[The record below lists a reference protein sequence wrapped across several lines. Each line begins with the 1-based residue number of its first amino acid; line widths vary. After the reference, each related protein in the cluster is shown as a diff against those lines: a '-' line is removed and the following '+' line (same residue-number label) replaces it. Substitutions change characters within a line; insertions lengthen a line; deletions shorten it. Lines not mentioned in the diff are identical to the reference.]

1 MPVASNR
8 WSPPPV
14 TVTSGAMSGG
24 ERKGWTRRA
33 ALRVVPG
40 GGAALLLPGC
50 LSRRDPAG
58 LTFWATGYEGDYA
71 PHLMT
76 AFTAR
81 TGIAVDTQSVPGTAA
96 HEKYLT
102 AQAGGTLP
110 DVMMLPSGWVGE
122 FAMIGAIAPVPV
134 REAIE
139 DTFPDVMHPLTV
151 AGVPYALPWSIGSQV
166 QFYRRDLLG
175 EVGYDEAPRSWD
187 GWRDLGARLKRRHP
201 DRYAML
207 LFLNWWDTLI
217 TFAGQAGAY
226 PLRDRDTRGN
236 FRTPAHREA
245 LAFYVSLFADGFAP
259 RVASNEVQDPL
270 ASFAQGWI
278 AIYPS
283 GPTLLTD
290 LYRRAAEIAP
300 ERWGVARMPGPNGP
314 GPVSAINNSIAV
326 SAQSRRP
333 ADAWRLARHLT
344 SAESELRFQRMIG
357 VLPARRSAWR
367 DPQLADPRLRPFA
380 EQVEQPARQPVI
392 VEWERIRLEVQIVAE
407 RVVRGELTI
416 DDGLAA
422 MDARVNALLAQRR
435 ELVAAGRIA

>member
-1 MPVASNR
+1 
-8 WSPPPV
+8 
-14 TVTSGAMSGG
+14 MSGG

-422 MDARVNALLAQRR
+422 MDARVDTLLAQRR

>member
-1 MPVASNR
+1 MGDGR
-8 WSPPPV
+8 
-14 TVTSGAMSGG
+14 G
-24 ERKGWTRRA
+24 EEWTRRA
-33 ALRVVPG
+33 ALRAASA

-50 LSRRDPAG
+50 RSRRDPAV

-81 TGIAVDTQSVPGTAA
+81 TGMVVETQSVPGTAA

-122 FAMIGAIAPVPV
+122 FAMIGAIAPVPD
-134 REAIE
+134 RGAID
-139 DTFPDVMHPLTV
+139 DTFPGVMRPLTV
-151 AGVPYALPWSIGSQV
+151 AGIPYAVPWSIGSQV

-175 EVGYDEAPRSWD
+175 ELGYDEAPLTWD
-187 GWRDLGARLKRRHP
+187 GWRDLGARLKRRHS

-207 LFLNWWDTLI
+207 MFLNWWDTLI
-217 TFAGQAGAY
+217 TFAGQAEAY

-236 FRTPAHREA
+236 FRTPAYREA
-245 LAFYVSLFADGFAP
+245 LSFYVSLFADGYAP

-270 ASFAQGWI
+270 ASFAQGWM

-290 LYRRAAEIAP
+290 LRRRAAEIAP
-300 ERWGVARMPGPNGP
+300 DRWGVARMPGPNGP

-326 SAQSRRP
+326 SAHTRRS

-367 DPQLADPRLRPFA
+367 DPQLADPMLRPFA
-380 EQVEQPARQPVI
+380 DQVEQPARQPVI

-407 RVVRGELTI
+407 RVVRGALTI
-416 DDGLAA
+416 DEGLAA
-422 MDARVNALLAQRR
+422 MDARVDALLAQRR